1 MAAPTSGLPL
11 PAAAFEPRCIVA
23 ASRFGNGAEG
33 AGYNFHY
40 CMEGRLSVGQRP
52 FHWGIGGL
60 EREAREEVM
69 L

>member
-1 MAAPTSGLPL
+1 MVPTSRV
-11 PAAAFEPRCIVA
+11 E
-23 ASRFGNGAEG
+23 NGAEG